1 MGHTRAQVV
10 NELVFRPADPVDLDR
25 TVELMGLGFPA
36 AHKFSRGFLQWQYY
50 DNPAGPPLGCNIDD
64 GARLVGHLMGIPL
77 NVRLRGQPATVTLIM
92 NVATH
97 PDFRGRGL
105 FLELVKRV
113 AEMSAA
119 RGHAGVVGV
128 ANAQTI
134 RAYETRLGFQNVA
147 GLEAHL
153 ELLPQRTD
161 MARALATA
169 EFAHSWTDDTLE
181 WRLKNPANP
190 LRIVAETQDRLIV
203 EGASTLPL
211 VRARGAIPRQGL
223 SARGHGLT
231 VGLAMGPGVVLGLT
245 PAGTARRRLA
255 LPIPERLRPSPLRMI
270 WLNHDRPGDRLDPAR
285 ILFSFLDFD
294 AF

>member
-1 MGHTRAQVV
+1 MS
-10 NELVFRPADPVDLDR
+10 ELVFRPADPADLGR

-50 DNPAGPPLGCNIDD
+50 ANPAGPPLGCNIDD

-77 NVRLRGQPATVTLIM
+77 NVRLRGQPATVTLII

-97 PDFRGRGL
+97 PDYRGRGL
-105 FLELVKRV
+105 FLELVRRV
-113 AEMSAA
+113 AAMSAE

-153 ELLPQRTD
+153 ELLAQRTD

-169 EFAHSWTDDTLE
+169 DFAHRWTDDTLG
-181 WRLKNPANP
+181 WRMNNPANP
-190 LRIVAETQDRLIV
+190 LKIVAETQDSLIV
-203 EGASTLPL
+203 EGASTLPFI
-211 VRARGAIPRQGL
+211 RARAAIPREGL
-223 SARGHGLT
+223 GARRHGLAL
-231 VGLAMGPGVVLGLT
+231 GLAVGPGVVLGLT
-245 PAGTARRRLA
+245 PAGTTRRRLA
-255 LPIPERLRPSPLRMI
+255 LPIPQRLRPSPLRMI
-270 WLNHDRPGDRLDPAR
+270 WLNHERLGDRLDPDR